1 MAVAEGR
8 PLSARGQGSGARAR
22 VTTWPVGLGI
32 VATIGGAVAF
42 AVSFVVDASNAWL
55 GGSLALALLGLG
67 LALAFWGRDLAGDEV
82 IAGRYPVPPDGTEG
96 QAELATQLDEHASVL
111 TRRGFLFK
119 FLIFGAGVFALS
131 QVVLLGALGPLP
143 GNSLFTTGWR
153 KGRRLVTSEGE
164 LVTRDV
170 LATGGLLV
178 AFPEGGD
185 HKADSQIVLLHFVNG
200 EFTPPQGRETWS
212 PENFVAYSRICT
224 HAGCPVA
231 QYADVDQVLLCPCHQ
246 SRFDVL
252 HGAEPTGGPAGR
264 PLPQLPLAIDDQG
277 VLYAQSDFMES
288 VGPGF
293 WNAT

>member
-1 MAVAEGR
+1 M
-8 PLSARGQGSGARAR
+8 SARGQESGGRTH

-32 VATIGGAVAF
+32 LATIGGAVGF
-42 AVSFVVDASNAWL
+42 VVSFVVDASNAWL

-82 IAGRYPVPPDGTEG
+82 VAGRYPVPPDGTEG

-119 FLIFGAGVFALS
+119 FLILGAGVFALS
-131 QVVLLGALGPLP
+131 QAVLLGALGPWP
-143 GNSLFTTGWR
+143 GTSLFTTGWR

-185 HKADSQIVLLHFVNG
+185 QKADSQIVLLHFVNG
-200 EFTPPQGRETWS
+200 EFTPQQGRETWS

-246 SRFDVL
+246 STFDVL

-264 PLPQLPLAIDDQG
+264 PLPQLPLAIDDEG
-277 VLYAQSDFMES
+277 VLYAQSDFTES

-293 WNAT
+293 WDAT